1 MDLLED
7 QENEKK
13 YDKNHLLVLFKMYVF
28 VPGIVF
34 MLKKLQM
41 REELLNFYITLKEND
56 KIIQLCKENGE
67 KESNLW

>member
-13 YDKNHLLVLFKMYVF
+13 YDKNHLLVLFKMYIF

-34 MLKKLQM
+34 MLKKL
-41 REELLNFYITLKEND
+41 
-56 KIIQLCKENGE
+56 
-67 KESNLW
+67 